1 MTSWRIVCDAGGT
14 NVRMARCEAGR
25 LDHVRI
31 VHTSPGLDI
40 AALLSGYAATFS
52 DREALA
58 GAMIAAAGPVM
69 DEHVKLTNADV
80 TIHASSVREALHRP
94 VRVLNDLEA
103 VAWAL
108 PHLTGA
114 DIRAISAC
122 EMPLAGSKLAV
133 NIGTGFGASLL
144 IDTPHGAHVCALE
157 PGHMKLAAAGLPG
170 EITATLSI
178 EEVLS
183 GLALSDSATVAQ
195 FWRWSGAR
203 EAGTGSV
210 LSRARKRG
218 RATLHLSIQRFVW
231 TGVRRSRLGD
241 GRVGR
246 RLHHGKRRGCVGAWW
261 RRRGLPR
268 CVLRQ
273 GTDVGAHGARSRAAY
288 HSRSPGAD
296 GAWGGAAVLN
306 PFERAFAAVT
316 TIWLIS
322 RSA

>member
-52 DREALA
+52 DRAALA

-183 GLALSDSATVAQ
+183 GLALSDSATAAQ

-203 EAGTGSV
+203 EAG
-210 LSRARKRG
+210 LDLFSRA
-218 RATLHLSIQRFVW
+218 HESE
-231 TGVRRSRLGD
+231 D
-241 GRVGR
+241 GRRFISAFSALFGQVCGD
-246 RLHHGKRRGCVGAWW
+246 L
-261 RRRGLPR
+261 
-268 CVLRQ
+268 VLA
-273 GTDVGAHGARSRAAY
+273 T
-288 HSRSPGAD
+288 
-296 GAWGGAAVLN
+296 GAWGGVYTTGSVAAAWARGGDVEA
-306 PFERAFAAVT
+306 FRAAFCDKGPM
-316 TIWLIS
+316 
-322 RSA
+322 SARMARVPVQHITLDHPALTGLGVAPLY